1 MSTSMKDRRVIAAF
15 ASGALA
21 ALGVGVAVGA
31 QSETAQTGGARAAF
45 AVLNGAKEV
54 GNDGQKGAGDPNG
67 RGSFTGI
74 LDGNKLCYGLT
85 VANIG
90 KPLLAHIHK
99 GPRSANGDIVVTLK
113 QPRKGDPGASS
124 GCTEVSPSLAA
135 DLRSDP
141 NAFYVNVH
149 NEKFPSGAIRGQAF
163 NGG

>member
-1 MSTSMKDRRVIAAF
+1 MRTSMKDRRVIAAF

-31 QSETAQTGGARAAF
+31 QSETAQTGGGRAAF
-45 AVLNGAKEV
+45 AVLNGAKEI

-74 LDGNKLCYGLT
+74 LDGNKLCFGLT

-90 KPLLAHIHK
+90 NPIAAHIHK
-99 GPRSANGDIVVTLK
+99 GGRNANGDVVVPLK
-113 QPRKGDPGASS
+113 FPRKGDPGASH
-124 GCTEVSPSLAA
+124 GCTEVEPSLAA
-135 DLRSDP
+135 DFRSDP
-141 NAFYVNVH
+141 GDFYVNVH